1 MLKIFRNM
9 RPYWKSVF
17 LIIILLFVQA
27 MCDLSLPSYTS
38 NIIDVGIQNSGIE
51 FATPTVIRAKEF
63 EKIKYFMT
71 DDEKSLWEKSFEQKD
86 DGFYH
91 IKDTSKE
98 NLTKL
103 DKKFTKPIVI
113 SNMASQMSQQSSA
126 KKQDSTANG
135 QVKAMPQGAKVAMPS
150 VSHSPAEIRKQL
162 DKELDTMG
170 ETMLHSS
177 AIAFTKNEY
186 KAVGL
191 DLNKMQTDYL
201 WETGVMML
209 GMTLLMVAAA
219 ILVSLF
225 SSRVGAGIGKNLRES
240 VFNKVVSFSNTEMD
254 KFSTASLITRSTND
268 IQQVQMV
275 STIMLRMVFYS
286 PILAIGG
293 IIMVF
298 RTGANMEWIIALAIL
313 TLACIVGLLMVIAMP
328 KFKVMQN
335 LIDKVNLVSRE
346 ILTGISVIRAFSREK
361 LEEERFDEAN
371 KSLTKTMLF
380 TNRVMTFMMPLMML
394 LMNGLSVLIIWVAS
408 KRIDAGILEVGA
420 MTAFITYAM
429 MIVMSFLMLTMVSIM
444 LPRAAVAA
452 GRIDEILKTEPT
464 IVDKVNPF
472 TPSNANGVVSF
483 KNVSFKYPNAED
495 YVLENIDFEA
505 LPGKTTAI
513 IGSTGCGKSTL
524 INLIP
529 RLYDVTDGAI
539 LIDGTDIRDMSQCS
553 LRKLVGFVPQ
563 KGVLFSGTVDSNLRF
578 GAENATEDEIK
589 NAARIAQA
597 SDFIEDKSD
606 GYQSSISQGGGN
618 VSGGQ
623 KQRLAIAR
631 AIAKKPKIFIF
642 DDSFSALDF
651 KTDIALRKALAPSV
665 SDCTVLIVAQRIS
678 TILHAD
684 QILVI
689 EDGKLV
695 GKGKHE
701 ELLNTCD
708 VYSQIV
714 KSQLSE
720 KEISANYTGKEN
732 N

>member
-1 MLKIFRNM
+1 
-9 RPYWKSVF
+9 
-17 LIIILLFVQA
+17 
-27 MCDLSLPSYTS
+27 
-38 NIIDVGIQNSGIE
+38 
-51 FATPTVIRAKEF
+51 
-63 EKIKYFMT
+63 
-71 DDEKSLWEKSFEQKD
+71 
-86 DGFYH
+86 
-91 IKDTSKE
+91 
-98 NLTKL
+98 
-103 DKKFTKPIVI
+103 
-113 SNMASQMSQQSSA
+113 
-126 KKQDSTANG
+126 
-135 QVKAMPQGAKVAMPS
+135 MPQGAKVAMPS

-201 WETGVMML
+201 WKTGVMML

-505 LPGKTTAI
+505 LPGQTTAI

>member
-1 MLKIFRNM
+1 
-9 RPYWKSVF
+9 
-17 LIIILLFVQA
+17 
-27 MCDLSLPSYTS
+27 
-38 NIIDVGIQNSGIE
+38 
-51 FATPTVIRAKEF
+51 
-63 EKIKYFMT
+63 
-71 DDEKSLWEKSFEQKD
+71 
-86 DGFYH
+86 
-91 IKDTSKE
+91 
-98 NLTKL
+98 
-103 DKKFTKPIVI
+103 
-113 SNMASQMSQQSSA
+113 
-126 KKQDSTANG
+126 
-135 QVKAMPQGAKVAMPS
+135 
-150 VSHSPAEIRKQL
+150 
-162 DKELDTMG
+162 
-170 ETMLHSS
+170 
-177 AIAFTKNEY
+177 
-186 KAVGL
+186 
-191 DLNKMQTDYL
+191 
-201 WETGVMML
+201 
-209 GMTLLMVAAA
+209 
-219 ILVSLF
+219 
-225 SSRVGAGIGKNLRES
+225 
-240 VFNKVVSFSNTEMD
+240 
-254 KFSTASLITRSTND
+254 
-268 IQQVQMV
+268 
-275 STIMLRMVFYS
+275 
-286 PILAIGG
+286 
-293 IIMVF
+293 
-298 RTGANMEWIIALAIL
+298 
-313 TLACIVGLLMVIAMP
+313 
-328 KFKVMQN
+328 
-335 LIDKVNLVSRE
+335 
-346 ILTGISVIRAFSREK
+346 
-361 LEEERFDEAN
+361 
-371 KSLTKTMLF
+371 
-380 TNRVMTFMMPLMML
+380 
-394 LMNGLSVLIIWVAS
+394 
-408 KRIDAGILEVGA
+408 
-420 MTAFITYAM
+420 
-429 MIVMSFLMLTMVSIM
+429 
-444 LPRAAVAA
+444 AAVAA

-505 LPGKTTAI
+505 LPGQTTAI